1 MTKEEYCPT
10 VSAFRTHKVA
20 HQKPVPV
27 TVYDYYDS
35 SRRARA
41 FYEPRMATLCDIC
54 EDEDCS
60 KSCSSQRTSSYG
72 NQRGDPSLAS
82 RNYLSNLG
90 LLTAFVSIVI
100 ISLFAK
106 V

>member
-1 MTKEEYCPT
+1 MTREEYCPT

-41 FYEPRMATLCDIC
+41 FYEPRTATLCDIC

-60 KSCSSQRTSSYG
+60 KKCSSQRVSSFG
-72 NQRGDPSLAS
+72 NQRGDPISSAPTNFAS
-82 RNYLSNLG
+82 S
-90 LLTAFVSIVI
+90 LLTVFVSIVI
-100 ISLFAK
+100 SFFAK
-106 V
+106 F